1 MVICKFK
8 EQPEKMTDR
17 VRAYAEA
24 MERLQEKQKRPEETS
39 DEANSNRPEG
49 RAGEVDENE

>member
-17 VRAYAEA
+17 IRAYAEA
-24 MERLQEKQKRPEETS
+24 VERLQEKQKRPEET
-39 DEANSNRPEG
+39 NSNKPER
-49 RAGEVDENE
+49 RAGGVDENE